1 MIYTLGEEKIAKKK
15 NKKNVGLKNANTG
28 QIRIL

>member
-1 MIYTLGEEKIAKKK
+1 MILYLRGRKDCEKK
-15 NKKNVGLKNANTG
+15 NKKNVGLKNANIG